1 MANIFVRTAVDYIRR
16 SPFQAVSAIFV
27 LALSFFVT
35 TFLVVFVFASN
46 RVLHYFET
54 RPQVIA
60 FLKSDAKDDS
70 VAALQ
75 AKIAVDSR
83 VKEVRYV
90 TREEALKIYKE
101 ATSDNPLLGE
111 LVSPTI
117 FPSSLEFSLNKLSD
131 AQGVI
136 DMLKNEKIV
145 DSVGFTA
152 SLKGESE
159 VSSVITRLK
168 TITNYIRVGG
178 GVLSGVLLATSFMVL
193 LVIIGMRMSARK
205 SEIEILD
212 LIGATPSFIR
222 SPILLEAIAYSV
234 TGVFIGWVLT
244 FILFLYSAPS
254 IISYFGAIPVLPHD
268 TMELA
273 GFFGIILLIELVVGI
288 TLALAGSL
296 LAISRAKR

>member
-1 MANIFVRTAVDYIRR
+1 
-16 SPFQAVSAIFV
+16 
-27 LALSFFVT
+27 
-35 TFLVVFVFASN
+35 
-46 RVLHYFET
+46 
-54 RPQVIA
+54 
-60 FLKSDAKDDS
+60 